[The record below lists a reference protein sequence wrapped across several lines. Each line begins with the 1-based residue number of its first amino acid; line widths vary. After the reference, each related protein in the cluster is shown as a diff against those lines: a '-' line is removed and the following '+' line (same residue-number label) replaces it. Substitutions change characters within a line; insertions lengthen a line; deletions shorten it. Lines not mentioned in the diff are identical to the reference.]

1 MSISRVNSL
10 PLDDLT
16 VVLEQ
21 EAEKYQRLLALLRQE
36 RELIIKGNL
45 QTLAEL
51 VKQGETH
58 VLELKVIEEARL
70 ALLGRI
76 SAEAGVPL
84 AELTLQDLID
94 RVAPAHAQRFQ
105 ALRERLTVLVTQLGI
120 ENEVNRVLLGRGV
133 AGMQDSLSLMTT
145 VMGSVPIYQGD
156 GKIMAQPRSR
166 ELLNGQ
172 A

>member
-1 MSISRVNSL
+1 MSILRVDSL
-10 PLDDLT
+10 PLDDLAM
-16 VVLEQ
+16 VLEQ
-21 EAEKYQRLLALLRQE
+21 EAEKYQRLLTLLRQE
-36 RELIIKGNL
+36 RGLIIKGNL

-58 VLELKVIEEARL
+58 VLELKMIEEARL

-76 SAEAGVPL
+76 SAEAGIPL
-84 AELTLQDLID
+84 AELTLQGLID
-94 RVAPAHAQRFQ
+94 RASPVYAQRFQ
-105 ALRERLTVLVTQLGI
+105 ALRERLTVLVTQLDT

-133 AGMQDSLSLMTT
+133 ACMQDSLSLMT

-156 GKIMAQPRSR
+156 GKIMAQSRSL
-166 ELLNGQ
+166 EILNGQ

>member
-1 MSISRVNSL
+1 MSISRVNGL
-10 PLDDLT
+10 PLDDLA

-21 EAEKYQRLLALLRQE
+21 EAEKYQQLLTLLRLE
-36 RELIIKGNL
+36 RGLITTGNL
-45 QTLAEL
+45 QALAEL

-76 SAEAGVPL
+76 STEAGVPL
-84 AELTLQDLID
+84 AELTLQGLID
-94 RVAPAHAQRFQ
+94 HVAPAYAQRFQ
-105 ALRERLTVLVTQLGI
+105 ALRERLTVLVTQLGT
-120 ENEVNRVLLGRGV
+120 ENEVNRALLGRGV
-133 AGMQDSLSLMTT
+133 ACMQDSLSLMTT

-156 GKIMAQPRSR
+156 GKIIAQPGSL
-166 ELLNGQ
+166 EILNGQ